1 MTPEMSSEA
10 KADFAKRM
18 VGELKR
24 RFDALGTLRERLAGL
39 AESSKKEAA
48 DASRFDHYMEGIAT
62 GKQIAYAEAA
72 KALGRI
78 LDGGG

>member
-24 RFDALGTLRERLAGL
+24 RFVALGELVDKLDGL
-39 AESSKKEAA
+39 AESAKKSA
-48 DASRFDHYMEGIAT
+48 DGLAIESYEEGMAV